1 LNRLLNKEII
11 SVRPPS
17 AHVDAKSE
25 RLLGSALNLAEIE
38 DRRSVALENV
48 TQSALPVSTFLELD
62 NGVTIWNSAIFSQAF
77 RRAPAAAGETPSE
90 GGIQS
95 APVNTGLSSGEDLRQ
110 PHPLFFALPQPG
122 RGKSSIKHQ

>member
-77 RRAPAAAGETPSE
+77 RRAGVGVFQKPMALVVHVLL
-90 GGIQS
+90 I
-95 APVNTGLSSGEDLRQ
+95 SGYPEVGVDCHF
-110 PHPLFFALPQPG
+110 PE
-122 RGKSSIKHQ
+122 